1 MIKQVEEAVPPR
13 RQALSQEGAW
23 HLGGNK
29 SSSEWPEGREQEGS
43 GWGMRLERQ
52 TGVRSQCLTLV
63 SE

>member
-1 MIKQVEEAVPPR
+1 MKQVEEAVPPR

-23 HLGGNK
+23 PVGRNK
-29 SSSEWPEGREQEGS
+29 SSSEWLEEREQEGN

-52 TGVRSQCLTLV
+52 TGIRSQCLTPV